1 MGNKPSF
8 GGKIKWRNIL
18 LWILYID
25 TMLNDIVNFSAINV
39 SKLALFIFII
49 CGNFAGDI
57 LSCSL
62 RHALKNNM
70 YFKHLVGFMILL
82 LFIGFADDSMNVQSK
97 LLVSIG
103 LYFWY
108 IVIMNSPIAITIAT
122 VTLIVILHIL
132 QEYIEDLKKTGEPTD
147 FYVHLRNGI
156 FLFSFLLSFFGFIV
170 FVLMQG
176 SKQQKYS
183 VVEFLLGMR
192 NRDCFIEK
200 PM

>member
-1 MGNKPSF
+1 
-8 GGKIKWRNIL
+8 
-18 LWILYID
+18 
-25 TMLNDIVNFSAINV
+25 MLNDIVNFSAINV

-82 LFIGFADDSMNVQSK
+82 LFIGFADETMNVQSK
-97 LLVSIG
+97 VLVSIG

-132 QEYIEDLKKTGEPTD
+132 QGYIDDLKKTGDPTD

-170 FVLMQG
+170 FVLMQS
-176 SKQQKYS
+176 SKQQNYS
-183 VVEFLLGMR
+183 VIEFLLGMR
-192 NRDCFIEK
+192 NRDCFTEK